1 MRHRYTFLAS
11 LLILSRLFGAD
22 AAPERN
28 LVDNLRKVSLAFE
41 KNHGQAAPAAD
52 FLARGAGYAV
62 WLSHGDAHISL
73 RRDKDATPANVE
85 LNLAGARRDP
95 KAEGRNALPGKVNY
109 VVYGH
114 DNVAGADAIAKRS
127 FELTNVS
134 ADAERCHIGYHWRF
148 DNGKPTNNIIDR
160 DDELFLKNVRD
171 VAVTPMDQEINQANA
186 KLGHPEQ
193 NAKVDPPIFLV
204 VVVRTNGH
212 SMRFNFYDETLAD
225 RVSKALEHAVQLCG
239 GGNQEPF

>member
-1 MRHRYTFLAS
+1 MNVFWIMTLGLAS
-11 LLILSRLFGAD
+11 IGCALAQDVPPLPPLRGD
-22 AAPERN
+22 AA
-28 LVDNLRKVSLAFE
+28 SLKDTMKFI
-41 KNHGQAAPAAD
+41 Q
-52 FLARGAGYAV
+52 
-62 WLSHGDAHISL
+62 
-73 RRDKDATPANVE
+73 DK
-85 LNLAGARRDP
+85 
-95 KAEGRNALPGKVNY
+95 LPGRVNY

-114 DNVAGADAIAKRS
+114 DNVAGADAIIKRS

-134 ADAERCHIGYHWRF
+134 TDADRCHIGYHWRF
-148 DNGKPTNNIIDR
+148 DNGKHTNNIIDR

-171 VAVTPMDQEINQANA
+171 VAVMQMDQEINQANA